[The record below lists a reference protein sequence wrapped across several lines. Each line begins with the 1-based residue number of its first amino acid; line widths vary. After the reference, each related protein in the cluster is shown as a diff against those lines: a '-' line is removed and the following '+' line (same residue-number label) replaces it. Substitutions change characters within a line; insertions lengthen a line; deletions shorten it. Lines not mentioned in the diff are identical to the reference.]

1 MDDVED
7 VVDFPR
13 DGVVLGECDGADVWL
28 FMLKVVAD
36 CADGMKVCKEGLLMD
51 GCAAAVVLG
60 ALVGAPAGRFFAEG
74 VVMEVVVEI
83 GRVG

>member
-1 MDDVED
+1 
-7 VVDFPR
+7 
-13 DGVVLGECDGADVWL
+13 
-28 FMLKVVAD
+28 
-36 CADGMKVCKEGLLMD
+36 MKVDSWPISRKGKCKEGLLMD

-60 ALVGAPAGRFFAEG
+60 ALVRAPAGRFFTEG